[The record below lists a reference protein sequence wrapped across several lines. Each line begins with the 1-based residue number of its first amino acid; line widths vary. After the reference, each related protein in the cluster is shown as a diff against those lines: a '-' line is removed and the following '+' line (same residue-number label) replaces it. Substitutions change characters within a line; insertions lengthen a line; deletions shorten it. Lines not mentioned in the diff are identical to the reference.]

1 MKKLYVLAALLMTST
16 AAHAGNSVSLDIG
29 GHKIRIEAPKN
40 CEALSCLQI
49 SAPSLSGSGLS
60 FNGFKSSGDDD
71 DVASRA
77 DPPAQKPASAPRDQ
91 AAAPQPP
98 VAATSSAASAPAAVA
113 STSPA
118 PTVSENIAPVA
129 SPPPRPSSPPLPPRR
144 FKHRP
149 RRSAYGTRKKTRG
162 RFASSTAGKTFA
174 AMPCRAAR
182 KFSST

>member
-98 VAATSSAASAPAAVA
+98 VAATSSAASAPAARG
-113 STSPA
+113 
-118 PTVSENIAPVA
+118 
-129 SPPPRPSSPPLPPRR
+129 SPPPPPPQPERNNPPPVSPP
-144 FKHRP
+144 
-149 RRSAYGTRKKTRG
+149 
-162 RFASSTAGKTFA
+162 A
-174 AMPCRAAR
+174 APEQPAIAAAPVQAP
-182 KFSST
+182 TTPLGVWNTE

>member
-60 FNGFKSSGDDD
+60 FKGFKSSGDDD

-77 DPPAQKPASAPRDQ
+77 DPPARPRLPPPSAPHPPPAPGPPTPPAPPVGKNPARVFPPAAPEQ
-91 AAAPQPP
+91 PAIAAA
-98 VAATSSAASAPAAVA
+98 
-113 STSPA
+113 
-118 PTVSENIAPVA
+118 
-129 SPPPRPSSPPLPPRR
+129 
-144 FKHRP
+144 
-149 RRSAYGTRKKTRG
+149 
-162 RFASSTAGKTFA
+162 
-174 AMPCRAAR
+174 
-182 KFSST
+182 